1 MVATARDNRCGGA
14 GAGEL
19 VGVDDIAPPWV
30 LGRPSQESQIG
41 GPTEWFWTLY
51 GHGDAA
57 ERLLTP
63 PPRYPIP
70 RLGRGRDPGQAA
82 DLVAPPSIVV
92 GGSKHTIVHE
102 PTLTEGAGLGE
113 SRNTAAETERDRLL
127 HPELGAQMSPFI
139 VPLSGRWKLRDVSM
153 SVCSFR
159 LPSVVNRSFG
169 GCFCG
174 SATGAHS
181 HSRVDVVRSSGIR
194 R

>member
-1 MVATARDNRCGGA
+1 M
-14 GAGEL
+14 
-19 VGVDDIAPPWV
+19 
-30 LGRPSQESQIG
+30 
-41 GPTEWFWTLY
+41 Y

-70 RLGRGRDPGQAA
+70 RLGRGRDPVQAA

-139 VPLSGRWKLRDVSM
+139 VPQTVNLSEG
-153 SVCSFR
+153 
-159 LPSVVNRSFG
+159 
-169 GCFCG
+169 
-174 SATGAHS
+174 ATQVGAGALVGNLKEAP
-181 HSRVDVVRSSGIR
+181 RNPTR
-194 R
+194 